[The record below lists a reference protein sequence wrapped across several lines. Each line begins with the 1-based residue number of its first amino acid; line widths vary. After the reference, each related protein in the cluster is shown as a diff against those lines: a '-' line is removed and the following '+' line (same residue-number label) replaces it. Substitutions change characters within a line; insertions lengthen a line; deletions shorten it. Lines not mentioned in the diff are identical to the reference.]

1 MIKRIPKLL
10 SRCVASGEHILF
22 YLLLASCSSVLVH
35 AQQQTG
41 AGQAAAAQGQQ
52 HGGAAAAAHAATR
65 SAESLAPE
73 GIAHLKLSPG
83 SMVDVRVFEEPDL
96 DGSYRLDSSGAIH
109 LPLGGKIPLA
119 TLTLP
124 EAETAISARLISE
137 EILKTAHVVVN
148 IDEYNSGNVIVLG
161 EVATPGRVPIL
172 TGRTLKEILALAG
185 GLTPIAGN
193 EIVVHRVSQPSEV
206 TETIHDHGG
215 INDQAAMDVN
225 INPGDSVLV
234 KKAGVVYILGAVN
247 RPGGY
252 SMQESGTLNV
262 AQAIALA
269 LGTTPQASTNK
280 TRILRK
286 GPDGTVLDIS
296 TLYDKVTKGKV
307 LPIELHAED
316 IVFVPISG
324 IKASFGLIQAELN
337 AAAIDSIYIL
347 H

>member
-10 SRCVASGEHILF
+10 SSFVAHSEDILF
-22 YLLLASCSSVLVH
+22 CLLLVSCSQALLN
-35 AQQQTG
+35 AQQSTG
-41 AGQAAAAQGQQ
+41 SGQAAQGQQ
-52 HGGAAAAAHAATR
+52 HGGAGAAAAAHSTAST
-65 SAESLAPE
+65 ESLAPE

-172 TGRTLKEILALAG
+172 TARTLKEILALAG